1 MECSIIV
8 LSFERPSH
16 LRVALKSIEKF
27 LLGPKLSRELILV
40 DNNSQDSSVDD
51 ILESYALKGHIVIK
65 NEKNLMFSGGINMGI
80 KIARG
85 KYVLL
90 CNNDVEFISNILL
103 PMINSIEEN
112 PTIGTLTPI
121 TLRRNDMVY
130 CSGAYGA
137 GGHHTDLINQP
148 RHTEWNNMA
157 VVLTKREHFKKIGF
171 LREDGRFEHYSSD
184 EEWCRRMTK
193 ALPGLRHM
201 VCPARVYHYYKEK

>member
-85 KYVLL
+85 NYVLL
-90 CNNDVEFISNILL
+90 CNIDV
-103 PMINSIEEN
+103 
-112 PTIGTLTPI
+112 
-121 TLRRNDMVY
+121 
-130 CSGAYGA
+130 
-137 GGHHTDLINQP
+137 
-148 RHTEWNNMA
+148 
-157 VVLTKREHFKKIGF
+157 
-171 LREDGRFEHYSSD
+171 
-184 EEWCRRMTK
+184 
-193 ALPGLRHM
+193 
-201 VCPARVYHYYKEK
+201 